1 MRLLLI
7 LLKIIAVFSEYE
19 YYPKVGNTLILND
32 ANIEN
37 AIVEYENLIIMF
49 NNGYIIYYYLKKRWK
64 I

>member
-49 NNGYIIYYYLKKRWK
+49 NNGYIIYYYLKKR
-64 I
+64 